1 MPERS
6 WFFAINESELDE
18 GEKKPLLLEGD
29 KILLLRQGG
38 GLYAI
43 SNKCPHMDC
52 PLSKGTLNGYVIQC
66 PCHDWQFD
74 IRSGEFLNA
83 GEIKVRAYETR
94 VTDGKVYVN
103 MER

>member
-1 MPERS
+1 MAP
-6 WFFAINESELDE
+6 WFFAIAENELDE
-18 GEKKPLLLEGD
+18 GEKKPLLIEGD
-29 KILLLRQGG
+29 KLLLLRQGG
-38 GLYAI
+38 DFYAI

-83 GEIKVRAYETR
+83 EEIKVPAYETKAA
-94 VTDGKVYVN
+94 DGKIYVN

>member
-1 MPERS
+1 LAP
-6 WFFAINESELDE
+6 WFFAIAENELDE
-18 GEKKPLLLEGD
+18 GEKKPLLIEGD
-29 KILLLRQGG
+29 KLLLLRQEGHF
-38 GLYAI
+38 YAI

-52 PLSKGTLNGYVIQC
+52 PLSKGILNGYVIQC

-83 GEIKVRAYETR
+83 EEIKVQAYETK
-94 VTDGKVYVN
+94 VADGKIYVN

>member
-1 MPERS
+1 MAP
-6 WFFAINESELDE
+6 WFFAIAENELDE
-18 GEKKPLLLEGD
+18 GEKKPLLIEGD
-29 KILLLRQGG
+29 KLLLLRQGG
-38 GLYAI
+38 EFYAI

-74 IRSGEFLNA
+74 ICSGEFLDA
-83 GEIKVRAYETR
+83 EEIKVPAYETK
-94 VTDGKVYVN
+94 VADGKIYVN